1 MNPFSRTT
9 ITRAALATLLA
20 CAFAWPE
27 SGWAQDQQFTQFNAA
42 PTSFNP
48 AYAGVSGQARLA
60 SLYRAQWTALPQ
72 AFTGFHLAYDR
83 PTLDKRMGYGFMLS
97 NEQAGAGSL
106 NRIQFMGQA
115 AHNLRLGRRMN
126 LRTGMQLGFGA
137 RSIDMTN
144 LVFMDQILRDN
155 AEVSL
160 EQGLGR
166 GTQYMDMGAGFM
178 LLTRRV
184 WFGASANHL
193 TSPNVSLN
201 PSLPEKLAVLY
212 TGHGGARIQLA
223 RGPKGRF
230 RRDVVVSWKY
240 MQQGDRNQLDVG
252 AYYDLTMFTLG
263 LWYRGLPVQQGAD
276 GSMDVDA
283 LSFVFGFGNR
293 DFKMGYS
300 YDITLNRL
308 GLLGTA
314 GSHEFSVK
322 YFWDVSRRRDPRPP
336 YHPCVEY

>member
-1 MNPFSRTT
+1 MSPFPRT
-9 ITRAALATLLA
+9 ILTRATLATLLA
-20 CAFAWPE
+20 CVFAWPE

-42 PTSFNP
+42 PTSINP
-48 AYAGVSGQARLA
+48 AYAGVAGQARLA

-83 PTLDKRMGYGFMLS
+83 PTLDKRMGYGFLLS

-137 RSIDMTN
+137 RSIDMNN

-155 AEVSL
+155 ADVSL

-230 RRDVVVSWKY
+230 RRDMIVSWKY

-263 LWYRGLPVQQGAD
+263 LWYRGLPVQKGAD

-322 YFWDVSRRRDPRPP
+322 YFWDVSRRRDPRPA